1 MSPKFILDKWYRG
14 GGLNCMEIVTVNTKN
29 ATVLWTVLWTTLGL
43 LRSVDGEPL
52 WHASTLC
59 CLLNPAPSGD
69 HALR

>member
-1 MSPKFILDKWYRG
+1 
-14 GGLNCMEIVTVNTKN
+14 MEIVTVNAKN
-29 ATVLWTVLWTTLGL
+29 ETVLWTTLGL

-52 WHASTLC
+52 WYASTLC